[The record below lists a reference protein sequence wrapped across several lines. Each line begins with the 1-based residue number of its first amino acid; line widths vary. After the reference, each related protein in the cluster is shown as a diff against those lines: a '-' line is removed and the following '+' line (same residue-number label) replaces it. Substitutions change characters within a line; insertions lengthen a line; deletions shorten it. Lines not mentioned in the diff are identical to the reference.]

1 MRIVFFG
8 SPEAALPA
16 LEALLE
22 AGHEIPLVVTQPDRP
37 AGRGRVL
44 TPCPVKAAA
53 LAKGLP
59 TYEPERIRR
68 DPAAVERL
76 RAARPDIHIVVA
88 YGQIMP
94 GPVIDL
100 PPHRSLNLHFS
111 LLPAYRGASPVSWAI
126 RRGESRTGVT
136 IFRLNERMDEGDVY
150 ASAEEP
156 IGPLDTAGSLESR
169 LAVLGAGLLVET
181 LASLDR
187 ITPRPQ
193 AHEAATLAPKL
204 KKEDGRIDWRAD
216 APAIDRHI
224 RAMTPWPSA
233 FTFLGTERLILLAG
247 RPAPAAVG
255 SKPDAEPGTVLS
267 ADREGIVVACG
278 SGAYAIDRLR
288 PEGRRAM
295 DALAWLAGGRIKA
308 GGRLGA

>member
-8 SPEAALPA
+8 SPEAALPS
-16 LEALLE
+16 LEALLA

-37 AGRGRVL
+37 AGRGRIMA
-44 TPCPVKAAA
+44 PCPVKALA

-59 TYEPERIRR
+59 TYEPERIRK
-68 DPAAVERL
+68 DAMAVDRL

-94 GPVIDL
+94 GPVINL
-100 PPHRSLNLHFS
+100 PPRRSLNLHFS

-136 IFRLNERMDEGDVY
+136 IFRLNEKMDEGDIY

-156 IGPLDTAGSLESR
+156 IGPQDTTGSLERR
-169 LAVLGAGLLVET
+169 LAVLGAGLLIET
-181 LASLDR
+181 LAGLDR

-216 APAIDRHI
+216 AAAIDRHV

-233 FTFLGTERLILLAG
+233 FTFLEAERLIVLSG
-247 RPAPAAVG
+247 RPLSSSLA
-255 SKPDAEPGTVLS
+255 SDRDAEPGTVVS
-267 ADREGIVVACG
+267 AGRDGIMIACDG
-278 SGAYAIDRLR
+278 GIYAIGRLQ
-288 PEGRRAM
+288 PEGRKAM
-295 DALAWLAGGRIKA
+295 DAAAWLAGGRIKA
-308 GGRLGA
+308 GLRLGD

>member
-59 TYEPERIRR
+59 TYEPERIRK
-68 DPAAVERL
+68 DPAAVGRL

-100 PPHRSLNLHFS
+100 PPHRSLNIHFS

-156 IGPLDTAGSLESR
+156 ISPLDTAGSLESR

-204 KKEDGRIDWRAD
+204 KKEDGRIDWGAD

-247 RPAPAAVG
+247 RPAPAAGG
-255 SKPDAEPGTVLS
+255 SGRSAEPGTVLS
-267 ADREGIVVACG
+267 AGREGIVVACG

-295 DALAWLAGGRIKA
+295 DALAWLAGGRIKP
-308 GGRLGA
+308 GDRLGA